1 MGIRCANRVSAAFG
15 HGGSIAGRAR
25 GSNYDVRG
33 VVFPGDSRRLMD
45 LRRTGNVEAIAG
57 GAEPAQLSAKLSNTL
72 SQSNQIFDTYSPVQL
87 AAVREA
93 DKARIEGRRRMKL
106 SNIVAAIE
114 AEQNPATENKVVT
127 FRLERRQLSRN
138 GTPSAHC

>member
-1 MGIRCANRVSAAFG
+1 
-15 HGGSIAGRAR
+15 
-25 GSNYDVRG
+25 
-33 VVFPGDSRRLMD
+33 MD

-114 AEQNPATENKVVT
+114 AEQNPATENK
-127 FRLERRQLSRN
+127 SRN
-138 GTPSAHC
+138 FPTGAPATESERDAQRALLRAIKKSKINMMVMARATGLEPATSDVTGQKNTRHISGL